1 MPREE
6 TRRTGRRGRSA
17 PAAEPLEP
25 EEAARKAEAYALDLL
40 ALRPRTVLE
49 LRTRLAGKGYPR
61 QIIDDLVERC
71 LRIGY
76 LNDRAFAEYW
86 IEGRCQS
93 HPCGPARLRLELR
106 QKGVDTQMATSVLAA
121 VLPPEREGELAVQLA
136 KKKAVSLR
144 TAPDPAT
151 SDPATPDPATPDPAT
166 PDPAT
171 PDRVR
176 KEKLWNFLRRRGF
189 GTRACQEALRSVYG
203 PSEELLEVETAGPD
217 EADSGS

>member
-1 MPREE
+1 MAGWMPREE

-25 EEAARKAEAYALDLL
+25 EEAARKAETYALDLL

-49 LRTRLAGKGYPR
+49 LKTRLAGKGYLR

-86 IEGRCQS
+86 VEGRCQS
-93 HPCGPARLRLELR
+93 YPCGPARLRLELR
-106 QKGVDTQMATSVLAA
+106 QKGVDAQITTSVLAA
-121 VLPPEREGELAVQLA
+121 VLPPEREGELAVRLA

-144 TAPDPAT
+144 
-151 SDPATPDPATPDPAT
+151 ATPDR
-166 PDPAT
+166 AT
-171 PDRVR
+171 PDRVCN
-176 KEKLWNFLRRRGF
+176 EKLWNFLRRRGF
-189 GTRACQEALRSVYG
+189 GTRACQEALRSVCG
-203 PSEELLEVETAGPD
+203 PSEELSEVEIAGPD

>member
-6 TRRTGRRGRSA
+6 TRRTGRSGLSA

-25 EEAARKAEAYALDLL
+25 EEAARKAEAYALDVL

-49 LRTRLAGKGYPR
+49 LRTRLAGKGYAR

-86 IEGRCQS
+86 VEERCQS
-93 HPCGPARLRLELR
+93 YPCGPARLRLELR
-106 QKGVDTQMATSVLAA
+106 QKGVDAQMITSVLTA
-121 VLPPEREGELAVQLA
+121 VLSPEREGELAVRLA

-144 TAPDPAT
+144 AVPDRAAPDRA
-151 SDPATPDPATPDPAT
+151 APDL
-166 PDPAT
+166 AT
-171 PDRVR
+171 PDRAST
-176 KEKLWNFLRRRGF
+176 EKLWNFLRRRGF
-189 GTRACQEALRSVYG
+189 GTRACQEALRSVCG
-203 PSEELLEVETAGPD
+203 PSEELSEVETAGPD

>member
-1 MPREE
+1 MAGWMPREE

-25 EEAARKAEAYALDLL
+25 EEAARKAETYALDLL

-49 LRTRLAGKGYPR
+49 LKTRLAGKGYLR

-86 IEGRCQS
+86 VEGRCQS
-93 HPCGPARLRLELR
+93 YPCGPARLRLELR
-106 QKGVDTQMATSVLAA
+106 QKGVDAQITTSVLAA
-121 VLPPEREGELAVQLA
+121 VLPPEREGELAVRLA

-144 TAPDPAT
+144 
-151 SDPATPDPATPDPAT
+151 ATPDRATPDRAT
-166 PDPAT
+166 PDRAT
-171 PDRVR
+171 PDRVC

-189 GTRACQEALRSVYG
+189 GTRACQEALRSVCG
-203 PSEELLEVETAGPD
+203 PSEELSEVEIAGPD

>member
-6 TRRTGRRGRSA
+6 TRRTGRHGRSA
-17 PAAEPLEP
+17 PAAEPLAP
-25 EEAARKAEAYALDLL
+25 EEAARKAETYALDLL

-49 LRTRLAGKGYPR
+49 LRTRLAGKGYLR

-86 IEGRCQS
+86 VEGRCQS
-93 HPCGPARLRLELR
+93 YPCGPARLRLELR
-106 QKGVDTQMATSVLAA
+106 QKGVDAQITTSVLTA
-121 VLPPEREGELAVQLA
+121 VLPPEREGELAVRLA

-144 TAPDPAT
+144 
-151 SDPATPDPATPDPAT
+151 ATPDR
-166 PDPAT
+166 AT
-171 PDRVR
+171 PDRVH

-189 GTRACQEALRSVYG
+189 GTRACQEALRSVCG
-203 PSEELLEVETAGPD
+203 PSEELSEVEIAGPD
-217 EADSGS
+217 EADLGS

>member
-1 MPREE
+1 MAGWMPREE

-25 EEAARKAEAYALDLL
+25 EEAARKAETYALDLL

-49 LRTRLAGKGYPR
+49 LKTRLAGKGYLR

-86 IEGRCQS
+86 VEGRCQS
-93 HPCGPARLRLELR
+93 YPCGPARLRLELR
-106 QKGVDTQMATSVLAA
+106 QKGVDAQITTSVLAA
-121 VLPPEREGELAVQLA
+121 VLPPEREGELAVRLA

-144 TAPDPAT
+144 
-151 SDPATPDPATPDPAT
+151 ATPDR
-166 PDPAT
+166 AT
-171 PDRVR
+171 PDRVC

-189 GTRACQEALRSVYG
+189 GTRACQEALRSVCG
-203 PSEELLEVETAGPD
+203 PSEELSEVEIAGPD